1 MHRDEA
7 FRGLLLVGRR
17 DGVREVEKDIVRVAV
32 ERLLEQRRLRAGN
45 RELAPLESWMRR
57 LVAGE
62 AHART
67 AARGGDAAGDGFA
80 PGACGAA
87 GDCPAAARG
96 AGGGAGAREGPAAGA
111 PPAPGGTG
119 WPTSATATPA
129 PRIA

>member
-1 MHRDEA
+1 
-7 FRGLLLVGRR
+7 LLVGRR
-17 DGVREVEKDIVRVAV
+17 DGVLEVEKDIIRFAV

-67 AARGGDAAGDGFA
+67 AAREGDAAGDGFA
-80 PGACGAA
+80 PGACCAS

-96 AGGGAGAREGPAAGA
+96 ASGAAVPPGCPGGAGPPGPDR
-111 PPAPGGTG
+111 PGV
-119 WPTSATATPA
+119 P
-129 PRIA
+129 